1 MIRSGSTACYVH
13 KEDRGVPPGSTYMNR
28 LARWQEVRPGSRVV
42 AAVSHGDFI
51 HTVWEWEE
59 E

>member
-1 MIRSGSTACYVH
+1 MIRSEASWCHVH
-13 KEDRGVPPGSTYMNR
+13 KVDRGHHPGEVYSQHVHHIQ
-28 LARWQEVRPGSRVV
+28 ARHPERRVV